1 MDLADLSL
9 ADAIGIWGGFVAT
22 IILVW
27 DIAKW
32 KLAGP
37 RLHVVAQKGMIT
49 LNVPGKDGKSFIVL
63 SVSNYGDRSTTI
75 NNLGLI
81 HYKTWIHKLF
91 NRPALT
97 AVVNQPSDTHPIPYL
112 LNPGTEWKGFLEQT
126 PQVIDMGKHGRLYLI
141 LYHSHKDA
149 RVWRRVHYR
158 ADYVPRTMGS

>member
-97 AVVNQPSDTHPIPYL
+97 AVVNQPSDTHWPCPISPDTSDGMMM
-112 LNPGTEWKGFLEQT
+112 PGE
-126 PQVIDMGKHGRLYLI
+126 
-141 LYHSHKDA
+141 KDDDTQQKNI
-149 RVWRRVHYR
+149 H
-158 ADYVPRTMGS
+158 